1 MTKATNKD
9 LARAIY
15 LAIKDKGSHERGG
28 ALGEVIKFLARRNL
42 LSRSEL
48 ILSELE
54 KVINEAEGRLVAKV
68 KTAKKLSASVK
79 TDLAHRL
86 KKRYSGNAITL
97 NEEIDQRLLG
107 EMRIQVG
114 DEVIDLSLK
123 NKINQLEEYL
133 MKSA

>member
-9 LARAIY
+9 IAQAIY
-15 LAIKDKGSHERGG
+15 LAIKDKGSHERGEV
-28 ALGEVIKFLARRNL
+28 LGKIVKFLARRNL

-54 KVINEAEGRLVAKV
+54 KVIQEAEGRLVAKV

-86 KKRYSGNAITL
+86 KKRYSGNAFTL
-97 NEEIDQRLLG
+97 NEEIDERLLG
-107 EMRIQVG
+107 GMRIEVG

-133 MKSA
+133 MKRV